1 MRSLWGGNMPNLNA
15 LVVRKLTTVVRIA
28 KSYRGKN
35 TKKLAIN
42 LLRYDVDD
50 DGALDVFSY
59 FVFLC
64 SY

>member
-1 MRSLWGGNMPNLNA
+1 MPNLNA

>member
-1 MRSLWGGNMPNLNA
+1 MPNLNA

-42 LLRYDVDD
+42 PLRYDVDD